1 MYLCF
6 DTQGMH
12 ESVARVEK
20 LIQFQHGF
28 FIVVV
33 FAYSVLI
40 VQELSNSIAN

>member
-12 ESVARVEK
+12 ELVASVEK
-20 LIQFQHGF
+20 IQFQHAF
-28 FIVVV
+28 FIEVV

-40 VQELSNSIAN
+40 VQELSHSIAN

>member
-20 LIQFQHGF
+20 IQFQRGF
-28 FIVVV
+28 FIQVV

-40 VQELSNSIAN
+40 VQKLSHSIAN